1 MKIIALLICA
11 AILCSCETA
20 PKHHT
25 RRRSTKA
32 VEDTSIIYADKN
44 GTVVSAGWLT
54 RYKRLEKKAGEIPED
69 SQISAEGNSFRIPP
83 AAVSHFEKIIREHSG
98 TN

>member
-54 RYKRLEKKAGEIPED
+54 RYKRLEKKSGEISED
-69 SQISAEGNSFRIPP
+69 AQIYAEGDAFRIPP
-83 AAVSHFEKIIREHSG
+83 AVATHFEEMVRSQ
-98 TN
+98 